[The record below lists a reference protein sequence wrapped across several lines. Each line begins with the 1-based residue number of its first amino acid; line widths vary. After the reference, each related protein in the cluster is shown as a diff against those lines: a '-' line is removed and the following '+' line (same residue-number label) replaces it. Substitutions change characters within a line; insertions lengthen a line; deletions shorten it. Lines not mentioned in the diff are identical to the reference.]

1 MSPRPKVEPPEM
13 PSGSSGRP
21 AVRSGRLIQVHRP
34 EVERDYRLDVEHVRD
49 VVVRPD
55 VEEGVVLERQ
65 ADQRRDRV
73 LRRFG
78 EIR

>member
-1 MSPRPKVEPPEM
+1 
-13 PSGSSGRP
+13 
-21 AVRSGRLIQVHRP
+21 LIQVHRP